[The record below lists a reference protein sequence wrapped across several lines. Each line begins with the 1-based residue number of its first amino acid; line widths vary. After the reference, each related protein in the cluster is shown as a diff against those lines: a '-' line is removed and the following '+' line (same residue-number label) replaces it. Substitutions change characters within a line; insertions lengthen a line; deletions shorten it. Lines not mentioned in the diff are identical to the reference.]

1 MIKQVAVIGTG
12 MMGPGIA
19 MLAARA
25 GYTTRLIGRSEGSIA
40 RGLAAVDRALEEMC
54 AHGIYGDEDVERIK
68 ENLTATTDLV
78 AGVEDADF
86 VVESIVEDLAV
97 KQELFAKL
105 DQLCPPKTILA
116 TNTSGL
122 SPTKIG
128 SATRRPDRVV
138 ATHFWNPPLL
148 VPLVEVGRGEKTSQE
163 TVEAACYLMERMQ
176 KKAVVV
182 QKDILGFIGNRL
194 QHALFREA
202 ISLVAQGA
210 ATPED
215 IDQVILNSFGPRYA
229 MIGIM
234 EYMDMCGL
242 DLIQAVH
249 SYLLQDLDA
258 SDAPSPVIR
267 QKVKDGE
274 LGMKSGKGFYD
285 WTEQDPQRVYERRN
299 RIFMERL
306 K

>member
-25 GYTTRLIGRSEGSIA
+25 GYPTCLIGRTEASVN
-40 RGLAAVDRALEEMC
+40 RGLAAADGAVREMC
-54 AHGIYGDEDVERIK
+54 SHGILSSEDVECIK
-68 ENLTATTDLV
+68 EHLTSKTDL
-78 AGVEDADF
+78 AEGVGDADF
-86 VVESIVEDLAV
+86 VIESIVEDLAI

-105 DQLCPPKTILA
+105 DRLCPPEAILA

-122 SPTKIG
+122 SPTRIG

-138 ATHFWNPPLL
+138 ATHFWNPPHL
-148 VPLVEVGRGEKTSQE
+148 VPLVEVGRGEETSQE
-163 TVEAACYLMERMQ
+163 TVEAACRLMEQM
-176 KKAVVV
+176 KKKPVVV

-210 ATPED
+210 AAPED
-215 IDQVILNSFGPRYA
+215 IDQVVLNSFGPRYA

-249 SYLLQDLDA
+249 SYLLQDLDV
-258 SDAPSPVIR
+258 SDGPSPLIR
-267 QKVKDGE
+267 RKVNDGD

-285 WTEQDPQRVYERRN
+285 WNKRDPQRVYERRN
-299 RIFMERL
+299 QIFLERL